1 MKTKKG
7 KAGKTALIFIASILV
22 IVGWIFF
29 IIWGPAYASRQK
41 QATGAAGGEKLAEQS
56 KDGELFGKEDEEK

>member
-1 MKTKKG
+1 MRTEKG
-7 KAGKTALIFIASILV
+7 KEGGKTALVIVISILA

-41 QATGAAGGEKLAEQS
+41 QATGAGEEKLAEQS
-56 KDGELFGKEDEEK
+56 AEQSNEGE